1 MDNQKVGNWFFRM
14 FLESWRP
21 YFWIALAI
29 LAVYV
34 PTLFY
39 GIVYLDDNVLVIRDY
54 AFNQNLGNIFQAFCE
69 DIFRSPAGAG
79 SFYRPIE
86 RLTFMWDAQFGQ
98 GAIVFMS
105 HFSNLLLHIFAICLL
120 YKLLLKFGLGRPF
133 SFILSLIFAVHP
145 LTAQTVS
152 FISGR
157 NDSLLAIFIFP
168 SLLFFLEYL
177 KNPRR
182 RYYFGHLAFFLLAL
196 FTKETAVILPVIC
209 VAYLVI
215 FKGLRDLFVNVRR
228 YGILLA
234 GWTSGLLF
242 WFIMRHLVLGNF
254 IGNANYH
261 IGLSIFQNL
270 PALVPALGKVI
281 LPFNLSVF
289 PILQDMTSLYGF
301 LSLVIL
307 AGWFVSAKKKNY
319 RWIIFGAA
327 WFFLFIVLTLI
338 KPAGTVADFSEN
350 RIYLPMFGFIFIFW
364 GLGSLKF
371 LDFEKHK
378 KKYLALGAI
387 LILIFSSVTIY
398 RNRYYKDQLSFWKNA
413 VATAPDY
420 AFNYNNLG
428 AMYFMA
434 GNMDMAETNFKKAL
448 TLNPKEP
455 MVHNNLGLI
464 DASRHQDVAAKDE
477 YQAEIAVNPSYDAV
491 YFNLGLLYYNQ
502 GKLDV
507 AAENWRKTLNI
518 NSGYADALY
527 DLAQLDLNK
536 KNYAEAAACASRLAA
551 SGAPLPPDLS
561 ALLDPLTLIQLES
574 GSR

>member
-1 MDNQKVGNWFFRM
+1 MDNQKTDRWFRRT
-14 FLESWRP
+14 FLEAWRP
-21 YFWIALAI
+21 YFWMALAV
-29 LAVYV
+29 LAVYI

-39 GIVYLDDNVLVIRDY
+39 GIVYLDDNVLVVRDY
-54 AFNQNLGNIFQAFCE
+54 AFNSHWFNIFQAFRE

-86 RLTFMWDAQFGQ
+86 RLTFMLDAQFGQ

-105 HFSNLLLHIFAICLL
+105 HLDNVLLHIFAIWLL
-120 YKLLLKFGLGRPF
+120 FKLLLKFGLDRRF
-133 SFILSLIFAVHP
+133 SFILALIFAIHP

-168 SLLFFLEYL
+168 SLLFFLEFLDRPRGKYL
-177 KNPRR
+177 FWHLVF
-182 RYYFGHLAFFLLAL
+182 FGLAL
-196 FTKETAVILPVIC
+196 FTKETAVILPAIC
-209 VAYLVI
+209 AAYLII
-215 FKGLRDLFVNVRR
+215 FKGFRNLLADFKLYAILAASWAAELGFWFLVRR
-228 YGILLA
+228 
-234 GWTSGLLF
+234 
-242 WFIMRHLVLGNF
+242 LVLGNF
-254 IGNANYH
+254 IANADYK
-261 IGLSIFQNL
+261 IIPSIFQNL
-270 PALVPALGKVI
+270 PALVPALGKVL

-289 PILQDMTSLYGF
+289 PILRDMTPVYGL
-301 LSLVIL
+301 LSLLIL
-307 AGWFVSAKKKNY
+307 GLWFVLAKKKDY
-319 RWIIFGAA
+319 RWIVFGAA
-327 WFFLFIVLTLI
+327 WFVLFIVLTLL

-364 GLGSLKF
+364 GLGPLKF
-371 LDFEKHK
+371 LDFERYQ
-378 KKYLALGAI
+378 KKYFALGAI
-387 LILIFSSVTIY
+387 LILVFSFITIY

-434 GNMDMAETNFKKAL
+434 GNMDMAEENFQKAL

-464 DASRHQDVAAKDE
+464 DAGRHEDAAAEKE
-477 YQAEIAVNPSYDAV
+477 YKEEIAVNPDYDAV

-502 GKLDV
+502 GKLEA
-507 AAENWRKTLNI
+507 AAENWRKTLAI
-518 NSGYADALY
+518 NPNYTDALY

-551 SGAPLPPDLS
+551 AGVPLPENLS
-561 ALLDPLTLIQLES
+561 ALLVPLTLMQLE
-574 GSR
+574 GK